1 MRFLRETDFRRK
13 LEVTDAPPAT
23 KMSQILSLVTS
34 MKIIGILAL
43 LFFAPDRAD
52 AKDISLP
59 RPQPAGRT
67 VGDVMAAAK
76 DIPLP
81 RPRPAGRSVGDV
93 QAQLESAPPML
104 SSGNVAPS
112 ACRLRLTSEL
122 AIAPSVP
129 AMAGPGECGGPDL
142 VRLEAV
148 ILRDNK
154 GKVALNPPAMV
165 RCSMAEAIVHWI
177 RDDLAPA
184 AATLGSPL
192 KSLDGSSYECRS
204 RNHIA
209 GAKLSEH
216 GRANAF
222 DLLRVKLANGK
233 AIDPTDRTAP
243 TEFRTSMR
251 QSACA
256 RFTTVLGPGADRSHE
271 NHVHVDLAER
281 RRGYR
286 MCQWDVRE
294 PAPAQ
299 VAELVPL
306 PPPRPNIENE
316 GAGARNKRGVNERIA
331 MP

>member
-1 MRFLRETDFRRK
+1 
-13 LEVTDAPPAT
+13 
-23 KMSQILSLVTS
+23 
-34 MKIIGILAL
+34 MKTIGVLAL
-43 LFFAPDRAD
+43 LFFAAD
-52 AKDISLP
+52 
-59 RPQPAGRT
+59 
-67 VGDVMAAAK
+67 MAAAK
-76 DIPLP
+76 NVPLP
-81 RPRPAGRSVGDV
+81 RPRPANHAVNDV
-93 QAQLESAPPML
+93 QTQAEVAPPMEVTDAAAP
-104 SSGNVAPS
+104 GPS

-148 ILRDNK
+148 ILSGDK
-154 GKVALNPPAMV
+154 GKVVLNPPATI
-165 RCSMAEAIVHWI
+165 RCGMAEAVVQWI

-184 AATLGSPL
+184 AAALGSPL

-222 DLLRVKLANGK
+222 DVLRVKLANGK

-256 RFTTVLGPGADRSHE
+256 RFTTVLGPGADPSHE

-281 RRGYR
+281 RGGYR

-294 PAPAQ
+294 PAPAR

-306 PPPRPNIENE
+306 PPPRPKIEDD
-316 GAGARNKRGVNERIA
+316 GAGPRNKRGLHERNA
-331 MP
+331 TP

>member
-1 MRFLRETDFRRK
+1 MSRVRK
-13 LEVTDAPPAT
+13 NVANIKP
-23 KMSQILSLVTS
+23 VTS
-34 MKIIGILAL
+34 MKMIGIVAL
-43 LFFAPDRAD
+43 LFFAAD
-52 AKDISLP
+52 
-59 RPQPAGRT
+59 
-67 VGDVMAAAK
+67 MAAAK

-81 RPRPAGRSVGDV
+81 RPRPGHHTVGHV
-93 QAQLESAPPML
+93 QSQPETAPPME
-104 SSGNVAPS
+104 VTDAPPAAPS

-129 AMAGPGECGGPDL
+129 TTAGPGECGGPDL

-148 ILRDNK
+148 MLSDNK
-154 GKVALNPPAMV
+154 GKVVLNPPAMI
-165 RCSMAEAIVHWI
+165 RCGMAEAVVHWI

-184 AATLGSPL
+184 AAALGSPL

-222 DLLRVKLANGK
+222 DILRVKLANGK

-251 QSACA
+251 QSACV
-256 RFTTVLGPGADRSHE
+256 RFTTVLGPGADASHE

-281 RRGYR
+281 RGGYR

-299 VAELVPL
+299 VAALVPL
-306 PPPRPNIENE
+306 PPPRPKIGDDD
-316 GAGARNKRGVNERIA
+316 GAGARNKRSVHERNA